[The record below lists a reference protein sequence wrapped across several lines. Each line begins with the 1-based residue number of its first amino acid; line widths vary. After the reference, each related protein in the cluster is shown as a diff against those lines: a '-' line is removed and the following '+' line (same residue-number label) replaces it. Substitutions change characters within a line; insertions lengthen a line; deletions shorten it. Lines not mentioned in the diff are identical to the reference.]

1 MAIVKFN
8 KRYDDYELDRIVEAD
23 EEVEMTVK
31 RADEIVK
38 NITVAAGK
46 DEKLAEYADFSYE
59 RLDEQ
64 DKKEEVKPDKK
75 EEVKK
80 DDEADK

>member
-38 NITVAAGK
+38 NITAAAGK
-46 DEKLAEYADFSYE
+46 DEKIAEYADFSYE
-59 RLDEQ
+59 KLDEQ
-64 DKKEEVKPDKK
+64 DKK